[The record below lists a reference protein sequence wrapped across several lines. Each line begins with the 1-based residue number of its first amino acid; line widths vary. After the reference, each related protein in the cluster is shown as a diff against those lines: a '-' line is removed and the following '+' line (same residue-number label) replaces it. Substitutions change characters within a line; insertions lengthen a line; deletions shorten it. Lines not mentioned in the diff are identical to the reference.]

1 MPKAIKGVLVKVDV
15 ATKIYLMKL
24 NEYEKFKI
32 MDIDDRYL
40 FIKDSE
46 LEFVQSEV
54 KKYKEKSRLLA
65 DEKGVITDLID
76 LEWK

>member
-46 LEFVQSEV
+46 LEFVQQEV
-54 KKYKEKSRLLA
+54 KKYKEKSRSLG
-65 DEKGVITDLID
+65 DEKGATVDIND
-76 LEWK
+76 

>member
-65 DEKGVITDLID
+65 DDKGVITDLID
-76 LEWK
+76 

>member
-76 LEWK
+76 

>member
-46 LEFVQSEV
+46 LDFV
-54 KKYKEKSRLLA
+54 
-65 DEKGVITDLID
+65 
-76 LEWK
+76 

>member
-65 DEKGVITDLID
+65 DEKGVITELID
-76 LEWK
+76 

>member
-1 MPKAIKGVLVKVDV
+1 MPKAIKGVLVKVDE

-46 LEFVQSEV
+46 LDFVQSEV
-54 KKYKEKSRLLA
+54 KKYKEKSRSLG
-65 DEKGVITDLID
+65 DEKGVIADLID
-76 LEWK
+76 

>member
-76 LEWK
+76 LE

>member
-46 LEFVQSEV
+46 LDFVQSEV
-54 KKYKEKSRLLA
+54 KKYKEKSRQIG
-65 DEKGVITDLID
+65 DDKGGPTTAELID
-76 LEWK
+76 